1 VSSTSLDSRASE
13 TAAALEILTRLE
25 KVAELRRAVATA
37 TAARTVAPPVPTP
50 EVPTPEV
57 PTPEVPTPEVPTPE
71 VPTPEVMAAEAVPS
85 SDEHLP
91 HRGRRAS
98 TIDLFPYDLAAS
110 IVGCALTIMACI
122 ALGRAAAFAL
132 TALLVGVGELLRRR
146 RWFPSLGVNLVIGTA
161 VGLIFVLV
169 S

>member
-37 TAARTVAPPVPTP
+37 TAARTVAPP
-50 EVPTPEV
+50 VPTPEV